1 MIILDTNVISEPLR
15 PVPDPAV
22 LGWLDRQAIETLF
35 LTAVTIAEMRHGIAE
50 LPAGRRR
57 KVLASRLDAEV
68 LPLFAGRILDFDLP
82 VADAY
87 GELRG
92 RARRAGKAVGP
103 LDGMIAAIALVHGF
117 TVATRDIAPFLAAG
131 VRVIDPFG

>member
-15 PVPDPAV
+15 PSPDRAV
-22 LGWLDRQAIETLF
+22 LDWLDRQAVGTLH
-35 LTAVTIAEMRHGIAE
+35 LTTVTVAEIRHGIAI

-68 LPLFAGRILDFDLP
+68 LPLFVGRILDFDL
-82 VADAY
+82 AAAEAY

-92 RARRAGKAVGP
+92 SAKRAGKAIGP
-103 LDGMIAAIALVHGF
+103 LDGMIAAVALVRGF
-117 TVATRDIAPFLAAG
+117 AVATRDTAPFIAAG
-131 VRVIDPFG
+131 VRVVDPFG